1 MYKINPTQ
9 YPDIIKA
16 YRDISVP
23 MIDLAK
29 QYNVTRQNIFY
40 ILRVNGV
47 DTSKQSAGNV
57 KCNCA
62 NCGKAITKHRKA
74 YKRAI
79 NTFCSRACYHSYLA
93 NSNKSPYIDS
103 GRGRREA
110 RKIVSL
116 FFKTTKGNI
125 VHHED
130 RNQLHNNKEN
140 LKVFENAADHLRY
153 HRGTEIVP
161 LWSGC

>member
-1 MYKINPTQ
+1 MIKITVNQ

-16 YRDISVP
+16 YRDNSVP

-40 ILRVNGV
+40 ILRLNGV
-47 DTSKQSAGNV
+47 DTSKQNAGNV

-62 NCGKAITKHRKA
+62 NCGKAITKQRKV

-79 NTFCSRACYHSYLA
+79 NTFCSRPCFYAYLN
-93 NSNKSPYIDS
+93 NSNKLPYIDS
-103 GRGRREA
+103 GKGRREA
-110 RKIVSL
+110 RKVVAL
-116 FFKTTKGNI
+116 FFKMSKGNI

-140 LKVFENAADHLRY
+140 LKVFASSADHLRY
-153 HRGTEIVP
+153 HRGADVIP